1 MRDKEKNM
9 AVPGI
14 SPAVPGSPVY
24 TVQDSRGL
32 VADLRL
38 DVNTTAQTGFAV
50 RFPAAANVRVT
61 LIRGTRSLP
70 LLPGPIADNTTFTDR
85 RVVADAVADG
95 TDTVL
100 GVELRAT
107 ANTVPGEVWSVRAEA
122 DAPQPVWQFTQPDN
136 VPGDLTVTRLM
147 CDPVAGFT
155 VSAPT
160 LAGGTV
166 SEGVG
171 VNLAAD
177 LATGTAARPTVVGTP
192 APVPAYRWTA
202 TGDLP
207 VPGFPSCSPSPLAV
221 FPTPYVNVP
230 RTVEITEDVW
240 FETGCAGPPGMLR
253 TTSAPQVLTIVPRP
267 QHLVLV
273 LDRSGS
279 MSGDRWDHA
288 RTAAQILGNLYVAV
302 RRGACPDDRIEQLV
316 FEDTSASWH
325 PVADPLIQPVLAA
338 CDIGSAETS
347 ICQVDFGSAGS
358 CTPIGDGLVRAID
371 DLALMPGQAG
381 ARFSVVLLTD
391 GYENSGSV
399 RVSPST
405 PLPAGTSGIQLFSV
419 ARQSG
424 AARQRVN
431 QRLSLHT
438 IGLGA
443 TVQEDVLDALAT
455 QSQGVYR
462 KVSTAPEVLDAL
474 AQTVSFS
481 QGAQRVPVAPGA
493 GPEERR
499 VTLEARVSR
508 LAVAVLWANPLETVE
523 LAWRDPGAGGAFT
536 TVAIDVKQCP
546 THGFTT
552 VDLAALFGGEDAVPA
567 TEWRIR
573 HLDAN
578 GDPLPL
584 PAGDVLVFVDLSVAV
599 DVVFDRET
607 YGTGDPM
614 VITARVRANDGPVTS
629 ASVTVE
635 LARPGESLGTFL
647 SVNGSEYQPSQ
658 PSGSDPHAPK
668 AQMLTD
674 LLRRYGWQD
683 GLPVV
688 EPGSIFED
696 GTNELFDDGAHHD
709 GEAGDGCFAN
719 RYTELDKE
727 GTYTW
732 RVVVRGETP
741 DGSAFSREL
750 TVSRWVGI
758 TPDPGHCEVIVDE
771 VTSPQGLP
779 LTRITVWPRDRNGEY
794 LGPFRPTDVIFR
806 SSRCAFQPAAEN
818 GDEPDPHGVRYP
830 CRDGGSVLSRY
841 DGGYSRV
848 LDCGP
853 GTANTVSIT
862 VRGVELPPVD
872 TGRRS
877 ESRSSA

>member
-1 MRDKEKNM
+1 M
-9 AVPGI
+9 AVPSI
-14 SPAVPGSPVY
+14 SPATTGSPVY
-24 TVQDSRGL
+24 TVHDSKGL

-38 DVNTTAQTGFAV
+38 DMSTAVVSAFTV
-50 RFPAAANVRVT
+50 RLPATADARVT
-61 LIRGTRSLP
+61 LIQGATSLP
-70 LLPGPIADNTTFTDR
+70 LLPGPIGDNTTFPGR
-85 RVVADAVADG
+85 RVHAEAVADG

-107 ANTVPGEVWSVRAEA
+107 AAAAAREVWSVRAQA
-122 DAPQPVWQFTQPDN
+122 DTPQPMWQFTQPDN
-136 VPGDLTVTRLM
+136 DPGDLTVTRLM

-155 VSAPT
+155 ASAPT
-160 LAGGTV
+160 LVGGAV
-166 SEGVG
+166 SEGDG
-171 VNLAAD
+171 VTLAAD
-177 LATGTAARPTVVGTP
+177 LATGTAARPTVVGGP
-192 APVPAYRWTA
+192 APAPAYRWSA
-202 TGDLP
+202 TGEVP
-207 VPGFPSCSPSPLAV
+207 IPGFPSCSAAPQAV

-230 RTVEITEDVW
+230 RSIEITEEVW
-240 FETGCAGPPGMLR
+240 FETGCAGPAGMLH
-253 TTSAPQVLTIVPRP
+253 TTSAPLPLIIRPRP
-267 QHLVLV
+267 QHLALV

-288 RTAAQILGNLYVAV
+288 RTAAQILGNLYTAV

-316 FEDTSASWH
+316 FEDTSATWH

-338 CDIGSAETS
+338 SDIGSAEAS
-347 ICQVDFGSAGS
+347 ICQVNFGSAGS
-358 CTPIGDGLVRAID
+358 CTPIGDGLVRGID
-371 DLALMPGQAG
+371 DLALMPGQAD
-381 ARFSVVLLTD
+381 ARYTVVLLTD

-405 PLPAGTSGIQLFSV
+405 PLPAGVSGIQLFSV
-419 ARQSG
+419 ARQTG

-431 QRLSLHT
+431 QRLSLYT

-455 QSQGVYR
+455 QSKGVYR
-462 KVSTAPEVLDAL
+462 KVSTGPEVLDAL

-481 QGAQRVPVAPGA
+481 QGAERVPTAPGA
-493 GPEERR
+493 GPEERL
-499 VTLEARVSR
+499 VTLEPRVGR
-508 LAVAVLWANPLETVE
+508 LAVAVLWSDPQDTVE
-523 LAWRDPGAGGAFT
+523 LAWRDPGSGGAFT
-536 TVAIDVKQCP
+536 TVAMDVKRCP

-552 VDLAALFGGEDAVPA
+552 ADLAALFGGEDSVPA

-573 HLDAN
+573 HLDVN

-584 PAGDVLVFVDLSVAV
+584 PATDLLVFVDLPVAV

-614 VITARVRANDGPVTS
+614 VITARVAAADGPVTS
-629 ASVTVE
+629 ASVTAE

-658 PSGSDPHAPK
+658 PSGTDPHAPK

-674 LLRRYGWQD
+674 LLRRYGWED

-709 GEAGDGCFAN
+709 GEAGDGSFAN

-732 RVVVRGETP
+732 RVVVWGETP
-741 DGSAFSREL
+741 DGSAFSRVL
-750 TVSRWVGI
+750 TVSRWVGV
-758 TPDPGHCEVIVDE
+758 TPDPDHCEVRVDE
-771 VTSPQGLP
+771 VTSGQGP
-779 LTRITVWPRDRNGEY
+779 RTRITVWPRDRNGEF

-806 SSRCAFQPAAEN
+806 SSNCPFQQTTEN
-818 GDEPDPHGVRYP
+818 DGEPDPHGVRYP
-830 CRDGGSVLSRY
+830 CRDGGTVLSRY

-848 LDCGP
+848 LDCEK
-853 GTANTVSIT
+853 GTPNTVSIT

-872 TGRRS
+872 TGHRS